1 MAVAGCP
8 SPSRLGVQAGGPGG
22 GRLPGP
28 RGSGGAAQGAGGL
41 FAQETSVL
49 QSLEQPCPC
58 HCPPPHR
65 GGDGRGRAGKGGSV
79 LAPFAPGGGSCSV
92 TGTRAS
98 ATAAFPAGTA
108 AAALPSAG
116 AGGSRSP
123 GAPLPAPPAAPHRSG
138 SRLRTGSAARLRGA
152 SLASRAFA
160 QGQKLCPG
168 EAAVSFVASQS
179 SLEMKTRCSAAQ
191 SRPSGSA
198 RHLQPFLA
206 HSRARQRLVPAG
218 TEPGGWQG

>member
-1 MAVAGCP
+1 MAGAGCP
-8 SPSRLGVQAGGPGG
+8 SPSRLGAQARGPGG
-22 GRLPGP
+22 GRL

-41 FAQETSVL
+41 FAWETSVL

-58 HCPPPHR
+58 RCPPPHR
-65 GGDGRGRAGKGGSV
+65 GGDGGGRAGKGGSV
-79 LAPFAPGGGSCSV
+79 LAPFAARWRFPQRYGHSHQRRCSLPRWHGG
-92 TGTRAS
+92 
-98 ATAAFPAGTA
+98 
-108 AAALPSAG
+108 
-116 AGGSRSP
+116 RSP
-123 GAPLPAPPAAPHRSG
+123 AERPRRRQPLSWGCSAPSSGRSSLERLTPA
-138 SRLRTGSAARLRGA
+138 TGSAARLRGA

-168 EAAVSFVASQS
+168 EAAVNSVASQS

-206 HSRARQRLVPAG
+206 HSRVRQSRVPAG